1 MNLSRIFIERPIMTT
16 LLEDVLFDAPD
27 ELREKKILVD
37 REMGR
42 SRLRGSVDNA
52 DLSRYIL

>member
-1 MNLSRIFIERPIMTT
+1 
-16 LLEDVLFDAPD
+16 VLFDAPD

-37 REMGR
+37 REMVR
-42 SRLRGSVDNA
+42 SRLRGIVDNA

>member
-1 MNLSRIFIERPIMTT
+1 MTT

-27 ELREKKILVD
+27 ELREKNILVD
-37 REMGR
+37 RTLVR
-42 SRLRGSVDNA
+42 SRLEGIVKNT

>member
-1 MNLSRIFIERPIMTT
+1 MTT

-37 REMGR
+37 REMVR
-42 SRLRGSVDNA
+42 SRLRGIVDNA